1 MRILQTDLIICFV
14 EIESLPNGANDFAFY
29 LSSILDSL
37 EVFQI
42 RGLIWAQ
49 NCFAEYTIVCSYTR
63 IWDFVFRRNLR
74 KQKSYLRG
82 QNMIWKCWE
91 TEDMWRL
98 GDLETWRRSFKI
110 ILSLIENIC
119 RHSCKK
125 KIIWMLLVYSSVK
138 IVLKKFMIFEFGK
151 NAKQVAKTEFG
162 RRWP

>member
-1 MRILQTDLIICFV
+1 MMNVNPANWSQILFCGK
-14 EIESLPNGANDFAFY
+14 SLPNDANDFAFY

-82 QNMIWKCWE
+82 QNMIWKGWD

-98 GDLETWRRSFKI
+98 GDLE
-110 ILSLIENIC
+110 E
-119 RHSCKK
+119 
-125 KIIWMLLVYSSVK
+125 
-138 IVLKKFMIFEFGK
+138 EF
-151 NAKQVAKTEFG
+151 
-162 RRWP
+162 